1 MENGAI
7 TSKNFSIDTSG
18 EAHFKGDGEFGGKI
32 SANSGYIGGEK
43 GFVIEAGKLYSGL
56 KDFPTQY
63 PSSISTN
70 KNVYVGINGIA
81 LGDGNFMV
89 DSNGKMYANQGE
101 FTGKIAANDGFIG
114 GWIISSNSLTAN
126 KGSISISPDGIHWG
140 DYLNIN
146 SQGATFKGHIT
157 ATSGSFTGDIIAN
170 SLTLGPGSTVNGL
183 SYNDLD
189 DRPNIPSDLSGY
201 ITIDGKIGIIQNEDQ
216 EIPSGATGFKVSKNG
231 LLQASNAIISGTIY
245 ASSGTFAGNVTAR
258 TMTAKRSYSIYYND
272 VNGNPTDSREIIS
285 ATNWGLTSGDLRFGL
300 SDECGYMISTDVGGG
315 NTLRIMGDTLLVT
328 APMQIQSNCL
338 VQSQFVIDTKTGSIP
353 YQNMKW
359 TPYEVNSSGNPIY
372 LDYDNREYFSYNG
385 YGHNHTLLPNT
396 EGGCAIGIGNVD
408 KQDADVT
415 ATWCIMPYNI
425 YTEKKTDENT
435 NGIPVITSI
444 KRDASATMNI
454 GSKNNKFNCLYVNAI
469 HMGGHTYTSLNSGG
483 GKIASYKATASQVNY
498 NDDPKVETSV
508 NTAGDTL
515 TFKFSIPKGKDGT
528 NGKDGKNGTRGPQ
541 GATGPRGPA
550 GSVDYTSV
558 TKIYHNSEKNRYA
571 EVTSNGSARYFGPY
585 EMDSKISEAVKNSIK
600 TVSQSEDGYT
610 LYFYTKTAPVT
621 IDEAAFTITIPQPT
635 GKADK
640 VKGAVKGHL
649 AGLDENGNLVDSG
662 KTVADFDAA
671 GAANTAKTEVM
682 SYVGTIPADAKAKNV
697 VAYIKEAVTAGQYD
711 DSALKASVA
720 ANTAA
725 IGTLNGTGDGSVKKA
740 VADAV
745 AKIVAD
751 APEAYDTLKEI
762 SDWISTHT
770 SDAATMNS
778 QIKTNKE
785 DITKLKTLIGTL
797 PESATSKDIVSYIAE
812 YVSKTLADSDL
823 SQYAKAAD
831 LEAAVGRIDALEK
844 KVPTLEAADTKNA
857 EDITAVKGRMDTAEG
872 KITAVEK
879 DLATE
884 KPKIAKNTSDI
895 TALKGLVGD
904 GYEAIPSASIKGLF
918 TA

>member
-1 MENGAI
+1 MAKLQFATLSNLQ
-7 TSKNFSIDTSG
+7 
-18 EAHFKGDGEFGGKI
+18 EFL
-32 SANSGYIGGEK
+32 N
-43 GFVIEAGKLYSGL
+43 LH
-56 KDFPTQY
+56 
-63 PSSISTN
+63 
-70 KNVYVGINGIA
+70 NV
-81 LGDGNFMV
+81 
-89 DSNGKMYANQGE
+89 
-101 FTGKIAANDGFIG
+101 
-114 GWIISSNSLTAN
+114 
-126 KGSISISPDGIHWG
+126 
-140 DYLNIN
+140 
-146 SQGATFKGHIT
+146 
-157 ATSGSFTGDIIAN
+157 
-170 SLTLGPGSTVNGL
+170 
-183 SYNDLD
+183 
-189 DRPNIPSDLSGY
+189 
-201 ITIDGKIGIIQNEDQ
+201 
-216 EIPSGATGFKVSKNG
+216 
-231 LLQASNAIISGTIY
+231 
-245 ASSGTFAGNVTAR
+245 
-258 TMTAKRSYSIYYND
+258 
-272 VNGNPTDSREIIS
+272 
-285 ATNWGLTSGDLRFGL
+285 
-300 SDECGYMISTDVGGG
+300 
-315 NTLRIMGDTLLVT
+315 
-328 APMQIQSNCL
+328 QI
-338 VQSQFVIDTKTGSIP
+338 
-353 YQNMKW
+353 
-359 TPYEVNSSGNPIY
+359 
-372 LDYDNREYFSYNG
+372 
-385 YGHNHTLLPNT
+385 
-396 EGGCAIGIGNVD
+396 
-408 KQDADVT
+408 
-415 ATWCIMPYNI
+415 
-425 YTEKKTDENT
+425 
-435 NGIPVITSI
+435 
-444 KRDASATMNI
+444 
-454 GSKNNKFNCLYVNAI
+454 
-469 HMGGHTYTSLNSGG
+469 
-483 GKIASYKATASQVNY
+483 
-498 NDDPKVETSV
+498 
-508 NTAGDTL
+508 
-515 TFKFSIPKGKDGT
+515 
-528 NGKDGKNGTRGPQ
+528 
-541 GATGPRGPA
+541 
-550 GSVDYTSV
+550 
-558 TKIYHNSEKNRYA
+558 
-571 EVTSNGSARYFGPY
+571 
-585 EMDSKISEAVKNSIK
+585 DSKISEAVKNSIK

-697 VAYIKEAVTAGQYD
+697 VAYIKEAVTTGQY

-812 YVSKTLADSDL
+812 YVSKALADSDL

-844 KVPTLEAADTKNA
+844 KLPTLEAADKKNA

>member
-1 MENGAI
+1 MAKLQFATLSNLQ
-7 TSKNFSIDTSG
+7 
-18 EAHFKGDGEFGGKI
+18 EFL
-32 SANSGYIGGEK
+32 N
-43 GFVIEAGKLYSGL
+43 LH
-56 KDFPTQY
+56 
-63 PSSISTN
+63 
-70 KNVYVGINGIA
+70 NV
-81 LGDGNFMV
+81 
-89 DSNGKMYANQGE
+89 
-101 FTGKIAANDGFIG
+101 
-114 GWIISSNSLTAN
+114 
-126 KGSISISPDGIHWG
+126 
-140 DYLNIN
+140 
-146 SQGATFKGHIT
+146 
-157 ATSGSFTGDIIAN
+157 
-170 SLTLGPGSTVNGL
+170 
-183 SYNDLD
+183 
-189 DRPNIPSDLSGY
+189 
-201 ITIDGKIGIIQNEDQ
+201 
-216 EIPSGATGFKVSKNG
+216 
-231 LLQASNAIISGTIY
+231 
-245 ASSGTFAGNVTAR
+245 
-258 TMTAKRSYSIYYND
+258 
-272 VNGNPTDSREIIS
+272 
-285 ATNWGLTSGDLRFGL
+285 
-300 SDECGYMISTDVGGG
+300 
-315 NTLRIMGDTLLVT
+315 
-328 APMQIQSNCL
+328 QI
-338 VQSQFVIDTKTGSIP
+338 
-353 YQNMKW
+353 
-359 TPYEVNSSGNPIY
+359 
-372 LDYDNREYFSYNG
+372 
-385 YGHNHTLLPNT
+385 
-396 EGGCAIGIGNVD
+396 
-408 KQDADVT
+408 
-415 ATWCIMPYNI
+415 
-425 YTEKKTDENT
+425 
-435 NGIPVITSI
+435 
-444 KRDASATMNI
+444 
-454 GSKNNKFNCLYVNAI
+454 
-469 HMGGHTYTSLNSGG
+469 
-483 GKIASYKATASQVNY
+483 
-498 NDDPKVETSV
+498 
-508 NTAGDTL
+508 
-515 TFKFSIPKGKDGT
+515 
-528 NGKDGKNGTRGPQ
+528 
-541 GATGPRGPA
+541 
-550 GSVDYTSV
+550 
-558 TKIYHNSEKNRYA
+558 
-571 EVTSNGSARYFGPY
+571 
-585 EMDSKISEAVKNSIK
+585 DSKISEAVKNSIK

-621 IDEAAFTITIPQPT
+621 IDEAAFIITIPQPT

-662 KTVADFDAA
+662 KTAADFDAA

-812 YVSKTLADSDL
+812 YVSKALADSDL

-831 LEAAVGRIDALEK
+831 LEAAVGRIDTIEK
-844 KVPTLEAADTKNA
+844 KLPTLEAADKKNA

-918 TA
+918 SA

>member
-1 MENGAI
+1 MAKLQFATLSNLQ
-7 TSKNFSIDTSG
+7 
-18 EAHFKGDGEFGGKI
+18 EFL
-32 SANSGYIGGEK
+32 N
-43 GFVIEAGKLYSGL
+43 LH
-56 KDFPTQY
+56 
-63 PSSISTN
+63 
-70 KNVYVGINGIA
+70 NV
-81 LGDGNFMV
+81 
-89 DSNGKMYANQGE
+89 
-101 FTGKIAANDGFIG
+101 
-114 GWIISSNSLTAN
+114 
-126 KGSISISPDGIHWG
+126 
-140 DYLNIN
+140 
-146 SQGATFKGHIT
+146 
-157 ATSGSFTGDIIAN
+157 
-170 SLTLGPGSTVNGL
+170 
-183 SYNDLD
+183 
-189 DRPNIPSDLSGY
+189 
-201 ITIDGKIGIIQNEDQ
+201 
-216 EIPSGATGFKVSKNG
+216 
-231 LLQASNAIISGTIY
+231 
-245 ASSGTFAGNVTAR
+245 
-258 TMTAKRSYSIYYND
+258 
-272 VNGNPTDSREIIS
+272 
-285 ATNWGLTSGDLRFGL
+285 
-300 SDECGYMISTDVGGG
+300 
-315 NTLRIMGDTLLVT
+315 
-328 APMQIQSNCL
+328 QI
-338 VQSQFVIDTKTGSIP
+338 
-353 YQNMKW
+353 
-359 TPYEVNSSGNPIY
+359 
-372 LDYDNREYFSYNG
+372 
-385 YGHNHTLLPNT
+385 
-396 EGGCAIGIGNVD
+396 
-408 KQDADVT
+408 
-415 ATWCIMPYNI
+415 
-425 YTEKKTDENT
+425 
-435 NGIPVITSI
+435 
-444 KRDASATMNI
+444 
-454 GSKNNKFNCLYVNAI
+454 
-469 HMGGHTYTSLNSGG
+469 
-483 GKIASYKATASQVNY
+483 
-498 NDDPKVETSV
+498 
-508 NTAGDTL
+508 
-515 TFKFSIPKGKDGT
+515 
-528 NGKDGKNGTRGPQ
+528 
-541 GATGPRGPA
+541 
-550 GSVDYTSV
+550 
-558 TKIYHNSEKNRYA
+558 
-571 EVTSNGSARYFGPY
+571 
-585 EMDSKISEAVKNSIK
+585 DSKISEAVKNSIK

-621 IDEAAFTITIPQPT
+621 IEDAVFTITIPQPT

-662 KTVADFDAA
+662 KTAADFDAA

-812 YVSKTLADSDL
+812 YVSKALADSDL

-831 LEAAVGRIDALEK
+831 LEAAVGRIDAIEK
-844 KVPTLEAADTKNA
+844 KLPTLEAADKKNA

-895 TALKGLVGD
+895 AALKGLVGD